1 VDLIVVG
8 FQGRY
13 RAAQVLT
20 ELRQREMHFFDLDQA
35 ITVSWEDR
43 RNFIVQQS
51 VNVSREEGAYWSHF
65 WGSFIKATMYQPFTE
80 RLSLA
85 ASKVASRE
93 AKAADEDLADSPA
106 REWWVRELGISDDFI
121 RDVGALVG
129 PGESAIIALATNLQP
144 SAAISF
150 LRERGG
156 SVVYTSLNIDQT
168 KKVDAVLTG
177 HDRLLGGKG

>member
-20 ELRQREMHFFDLDQA
+20 ELRQREMQLFDLDQA

-43 RNFIVQQS
+43 QNFIVQQS
-51 VNVSREEGAYWSHF
+51 VNLSRGEGSQWSQF
-65 WGSFIKATMYQPFTE
+65 WGSFIKATLYQPFTE
-80 RLSLA
+80 KLTVA
-85 ASKVASRE
+85 ATKVVGGD
-93 AKAADEDLADSPA
+93 AKVYDDAFFDSPT
-106 REWWVRELGISDDFI
+106 RDWWLTELGIPSDFI
-121 RDVGALVG
+121 RDVGALIG
-129 PGESAIIALATNLQP
+129 PGESAIIALATKLEP

-156 SVVYTSLNIDQT
+156 SVVYTSLNIDQM

-177 HDRLLGGKG
+177 HD